1 MTWAGLVLKNLLRR
15 KVRTGLT
22 VAGVA
27 IGVGLIVAL
36 LSITA
41 GVKNTANELIHV
53 GRSDFGLFQ
62 AGASDLTRSL
72 LPQSLVSK
80 VKADRGVKDVAQ
92 IFIRVG
98 KVEDQDSF
106 LLFGF
111 VPGELTTRRM
121 VVLSGRHAQGREAM
135 LGDLAAEELRLGPGD
150 TLHVGKRPFRIAGVY
165 HSGDRFVDLGAVLP
179 LTTVQAITE
188 RPNEVTTIAI
198 TVKVGEK
205 PQTVADRIERNIPG
219 IVAVVEPGQAVRI
232 DTSSRLIITAGWI
245 FSLLALIIGGIG
257 VTNTMAMSVYERI
270 REIGIMRAVGW
281 TSTRIAML
289 IFSEA
294 IGIGL
299 LALGD
304 RAARRLG
311 CGRAVRRPQL
321 ALEPD
326 AGRLHGQR
334 PRLGARLRAR
344 RRPRR
349 RALPRLA
356 RDQPDPDRGPA
367 AVSEEAAGR
376 LPRRAPSRIRRIR
389 SATLA
394 TSGSLV
400 TSRIVVPRCPRTVCS
415 SSTICSP
422 VAESSAPVGS
432 SASRTRG
439 SFASDRAIAT
449 R

>member
-1 MTWAGLVLKNLLRR
+1 VTWAGLVLKNLLRR

-72 LPQSLVSK
+72 LPQSLTAK
-80 VKADRGVKDVAQ
+80 VKADPGVKEAAQ

-98 KVEDQDSF
+98 TVEGQNSF

-121 VVLSGRHAQGREAM
+121 VVLQGAHAHGPQAM
-135 LGDLAAEELRLGPGD
+135 LGDLAAQELHLGPGD
-150 TLHVGKRPFRIAGVY
+150 SLHVGKRTFRIAGVY

-179 LTTVQAITE
+179 LKTVQAIAE

-198 TVKVGEK
+198 TVKVGQQ
-205 PQTVADRIERNIPG
+205 PQVVAKRLERKIPG

-232 DTSSRLIITAGWI
+232 DTSSRLIISAGWV

-257 VTNTMAMSVYERI
+257 VTNTMAMSVVERI

-281 TSTRIAML
+281 TSARIAML
-289 IFSEA
+289 IVSEA
-294 IGIGL
+294 VGIGL
-299 LALGD
+299 LALAIG
-304 RAARRLG
+304 LF
-311 CGRAVRRPQL
+311 
-321 ALEPD
+321 
-326 AGRLHGQR
+326 AGWG
-334 PRLGARLRAR
+334 
-344 RRPRR
+344 
-349 RALPRLA
+349 
-356 RDQPDPDRGPA
+356 A
-367 AVSEEAAGR
+367 AVLFVDHSSLSDLTQADFTG
-376 LPRRAPSRIRRIR
+376 SVFGWG
-389 SATLA
+389 LA
-394 TSGSLV
+394 FALG
-400 TSRIVVPRCPRTVCS
+400 
-415 SSTICSP
+415 
-422 VAESSAPVGS
+422 VGLIG
-432 SASRTRG
+432 ALYP
-439 SFASDRAIAT
+439 AWRAISLTPIEAL
-449 R
+449 RRE